1 MNDQYLLT
9 LVTIRSLQRIEY
21 AKISVACPNPLIFFF
36 LLFISVFSF
45 SSLPLHPLL
54 LLRLGLDCPQIAA
67 GYLPIVICQLN
78 ALCVFLWCSNDTIFM
93 FHQFDHNT
101 HTQLLSNRKINWN
114 KNHCLKLYT
123 RASCDYTIMII
134 KSKSNMSITNGS

>member
-1 MNDQYLLT
+1 MVRNAAYDGWLFGEKVCDLVERNEMEREGERERERETEKHETGAPSNLNGFNESMNDQYLLT

-67 GYLPIVICQLN
+67 DRVSANRYLPIERIMRFPV
-78 ALCVFLWCSNDTIFM
+78 VF
-93 FHQFDHNT
+93 
-101 HTQLLSNRKINWN
+101 K
-114 KNHCLKLYT
+114 
-123 RASCDYTIMII
+123 
-134 KSKSNMSITNGS
+134 